1 MFAHVYHEGVARKG
15 ANNVASLIMKTLK
28 KENVIR
34 EDEIGGEL
42 VIVFDNCSG
51 QNKNN
56 TLLKLLV
63 YLVECGY
70 FKDVWFVF
78 LIVGHTKNA
87 ADRLFNLLKIRYRQ
101 KNIYTMPVLL
111 EQLGDSDFVTIDP
124 SAEPD
129 FNDWDSFLN
138 NFYATFSGKVK
149 KNHIFHVNRD
159 TMRKENQVRVELRES
174 NLDHDKISYHRAIK
188 QGFETRKNYPTG
200 GKGLKLA
207 VNNRGTDIRAARST
221 LLHQIEA
228 PGMNVYKQVEMFK
241 NYRPLVPPEF
251 QGDSV
256 YAEPDEMIVNAVK
269 EEKVTRKRNMDD
281 IKATTRQ
288 LKRKLKNK
296 LDTMV

>member
-1 MFAHVYHEGVARKG
+1 MPWHLVRPRRRSGG
-15 ANNVASLIMKTLK
+15 PSLLMASHLPPPLPPS
-28 KENVIR
+28 R
-34 EDEIGGEL
+34 R
-42 VIVFDNCSG
+42 
-51 QNKNN
+51 
-56 TLLKLLV
+56 LV

-70 FKDVWFVF
+70 FIDVWFVF

-87 ADRLFNLLKIRYRQ
+87 ADRLFNLLKIQYRQ

-111 EQLGDSDFVTIDP
+111 EQLGESDFVTIDP

-138 NFYATFSGKVK
+138 NFYSTFSGKVK

-174 NLDHDKISYHRAIK
+174 NLDDDKISYHRAIK
-188 QGFETRKNYPTG
+188 QGFSTRKNYPPG
-200 GKGLKLA
+200 GKGLKVA
-207 VNNRGTDIRAARST
+207 INNRGTDIRAARST

-256 YAEPDEMIVNAVK
+256 YAEPDEMIVDAVK
-269 EEKVTRKRNMDD
+269 KEKVTRKRNMED
-281 IKATTRQ
+281 IKATKRD